1 MFISIDYAST
11 LLQARKLENAADDC
25 AEILQGIEK
34 QLSVIDGAW
43 EGNAA
48 EAYKS
53 KFNELKQQNIKIQ
66 NELRQTA
73 ASIKDVARIIKEA
86 DEAAVANSHVSSSD
100 TSHSGGGRGF

>member
-25 AEILQGIEK
+25 ADILQGIDR
-34 QLSVIDGAW
+34 QLSAIDGAW

-48 EAYKS
+48 DAYKS
-53 KFNELKQQNIKIQ
+53 KLNELKQQNIKIQ

-86 DEAAVANSHVSSSD
+86 DEAAASNTHISSSD
-100 TSHSGGGRGF
+100 TPHGGGGRGF